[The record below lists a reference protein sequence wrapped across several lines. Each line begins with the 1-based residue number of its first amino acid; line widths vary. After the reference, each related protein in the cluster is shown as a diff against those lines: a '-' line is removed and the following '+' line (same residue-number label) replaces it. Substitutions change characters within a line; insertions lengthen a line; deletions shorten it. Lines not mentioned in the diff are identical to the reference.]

1 MEHVSRVDSLTD
13 SSLLW
18 KANRTVVNNRPTI
31 IALAGSNGA
40 GKSTFYAVHLAGL
53 GWPFINA
60 DLLAKELGVD
70 PYAAAKIAQA
80 QRRKLINDRTSFVFE
95 TVLSDP
101 VGEKV
106 DQLVETSRIGFDVIL
121 CFIAIRDPELSVQ
134 RVDMRVSQGG
144 HDVPTDKLKAR
155 YERTLANLKRA
166 IRILPQVRIY
176 DNSDLARPYEH
187 VATFEN
193 GKPQMGPGIL
203 SDWLQR
209 LLVDEFYTD
218 I

>member
-1 MEHVSRVDSLTD
+1 
-13 SSLLW
+13 
-18 KANRTVVNNRPTI
+18 VNDRPTI

-40 GKSTFYAVHLAGL
+40 GKTTFYAVYLAGL

-60 DLLAKELGVD
+60 DVLAKERIVD
-70 PYAAAKIAQA
+70 PYTAAKIAQD
-80 QRRKLINDRTSFVFE
+80 RRIELIKDRKSFVFE

-106 DQLVETSRIGFDVIL
+106 SQLADAARIGFDVIL

-134 RVDMRVSQGG
+134 RVNMRVSQGG
-144 HDVPTDKLKAR
+144 HDVPIEKIR
-155 YERTLANLKRA
+155 SRHQRSLANLKRA
-166 IRILPQVRIY
+166 IRVLPLVRIY
-176 DNSDLARPYEH
+176 DNSDLARPFEH

-193 GKPQMGPGIL
+193 GKPQLGPGIL
-203 SDWLQR
+203 SDWLR
-209 LLVDEFYTD
+209 EFLINEFYTH